1 MKIQKLIKKYCKHCK
16 KHTEHS
22 VAQAKKRERSSFK
35 KYALARL
42 QKRSSGNVGYGNSGR
57 YSRKALSQFKMS
69 GAKSS
74 KKVDLRFKCKA
85 CGKVSVQNHGFR
97 TKKPVFE

>member
-1 MKIQKLIKKYCKHCK
+1 MKIPKIFNKYCKHCK

-22 VAQAKKRERSSFK
+22 IALAKKRERSSMK

-42 QKRSSGNVGYGNSGR
+42 AKRSSGKVGYGNKGR
-57 YSRKALSQFKMS
+57 YSRKPASQYKMS

-74 KKVDLRFKCKA
+74 KKVDLRFKCKICNKIA
-85 CGKVSVQNHGFR
+85 VQSKGVR
-97 TKKPVFE
+97 MKKPIFE